1 MKAVGVTGPDFVP
14 RLFDIGEPIAAH
26 DGVVVDVM
34 AASVNDFDRAAVRG
48 RHVGLTDQ
56 RDPVLLGR
64 DFVGRV
70 ATVGDDV
77 DYIDVGMFVAGAL
90 APQAPGQPGTFTE
103 KVAVPASLLAPVPD
117 GVDVAQAAGVGLAGV
132 TALDAVNVLG
142 VANLGNMVI
151 HGPVSGVG
159 GLALQLAKARGAVVA
174 AVTLPEQADL
184 AWELGADVVIPE
196 GATATRSIQKV
207 RDVFGAG
214 VDTAIHVAG
223 DRSVVACV
231 VWRAGG
237 SPPSPT
243 CQRPLPAAPAPGM
256 FRQSSP
262 RAGTSWRIFS
272 SRSPRTACAAVC
284 TAPCPSTRSPM
295 RSIRVATTP
304 TAASSSYADQVGVNC
319 ELWTPWATSLIAD
332 LGDHPHRPLTQR

>member
-1 MKAVGVTGPDFVP
+1 MKAVGVIGPDFMP

-26 DGVVVDVM
+26 GGVVVDVM

-48 RHVGLTDQ
+48 RHIGLTDQ

-77 DYIDVGMFVAGAL
+77 AYIDVGRYVAGAL
-90 APQAPGQPGTFTE
+90 APRAPVQQGTFTE

-117 GVDVAQAAGVGLAGV
+117 GVDVAQAAAVGLAGV

-196 GATATRSIQKV
+196 GANATQSIQKV

-223 DRSVVACV
+223 DRSVVAGV
-231 VWRAGG
+231 VWPGGRFTSVTDASTSATRGAGYV
-237 SPPSPT
+237 PTIVAPSGHK
-243 CQRPLPAAPAPGM
+243 LADLLFKVAAH
-256 FRQSSP
+256 RL
-262 RAGTSWRIFS
+262 
-272 SRSPRTACAAVC
+272 RT
-284 TAPCPSTRSPM
+284 
-295 RSIRVATTP
+295 RVYRTL
-304 TAASSSYADQVGVNC
+304 SFDQVADAVN
-319 ELWTPWATSLIAD
+319 PR
-332 LGDHPHRPLTQR
+332 GDDTDDRIVLVR